1 MPRKAGSSTT
11 TRKKKADSVT
21 EVPVQAAAENPSQAV
36 AATEAVKAIVAEP
49 AKQSPAKEIFG
60 TEISIPSPKNG
71 KSYAAAATSGGSVS
85 SPSNGGGFSGST
97 NLNIDD
103 EIRRRAY
110 EIYLQRAKNG
120 QSAGDQNQDWL
131 LAEREVRSRFT
142 GARTT
147 RTL

>member
-11 TRKKKADSVT
+11 TRKKKSDSVT
-21 EVPVQAAAENPSQAV
+21 EAPVQLAAENPTQGV
-36 AATEAVKAIVAEP
+36 AAAEAVKTIATEP
-49 AKQSPAKEIFG
+49 AKQSPAREIFG

-71 KSYAAAATSGGSVS
+71 KSYAAAAASGGSVS
-85 SPSNGGGFSGST
+85 SPSNGGGFNG
-97 NLNIDD
+97 NNGIED

-131 LAEREVRSRFT
+131 IAEREVRSRFT

-147 RTL
+147 RA